1 MCKFFKFIKKK
12 QPEKEEKI
20 TVKTVN
26 KNYYDNRELSW
37 LKFNER
43 VLEEAADEKVPLCE
57 RLSFSSIYQSNL
69 DEFFMVRVGSLYDQS
84 ILMKDQRDN
93 KTNMT
98 GDEQIDAIL
107 ENVRNLDRVKDN
119 VYHNNMKEI
128 ENYGLKLIN
137 FGNLLFEEQAY
148 LERYFTEEIEPLIS
162 PMIVG
167 RNQPFPFF
175 KNKDIYAV
183 ALLKSVKGKEK
194 VVVIGCSNSVFK
206 RLIEIPNKKGY
217 FMLSEELILHF
228 MQKVFKNYK
237 LISKSLIRVI
247 RSADIDADS
256 ILDDDV
262 DYREVM
268 TEMIK
273 RRRKL
278 MPVKM
283 EYSREMDVILIDI
296 LTKNL
301 GIKKKQTFF
310 EKAPLDMSFLFGIRD
325 RLRNNQE
332 LFYDKQKPQNSIY
345 VNPQED
351 MMSQIIKKDILLSY
365 PYESIKP
372 FIRLL
377 NEAAVDEDVISI
389 KMTLYRVAKHSKI
402 VEALVEAAE
411 NGKEVIVLVELRAR
425 FDEENNIEWS
435 RRLEEAGCK
444 IIYGIEGYKV
454 HTKLCQITKKTE
466 QGIRY
471 ITQIGTGNYNEKTAE
486 IYTDLSLMTAN
497 ENIAKEVNIIF
508 KKLMMEEFV
517 EETNYML
524 VAPKCFQ
531 NKIIALIDNEI
542 KNAKEGNEAYIGIKI
557 NSLTDKKIIDKL
569 VEASKANVKIEM
581 VVRGICCLISGVEGN
596 TDNIKIVSIV
606 GRFLEHS
613 RIYIFGMGEREKVY
627 IGSADFMTRNTEKRV
642 EAAVPV
648 LDEDIRNRI
657 KEMFFIMLKDNKK
670 ARIQCNDGK
679 YYRIEAKGDLL
690 SSQKYFYTEAYEK
703 ASSKKGMN

>member
-1 MCKFFKFIKKK
+1 MC
-12 QPEKEEKI
+12 
-20 TVKTVN
+20 

-43 VLEEAADEKVPLCE
+43 VLEEAEDVNVPLCE

-84 ILMKDQRDN
+84 ILMKEQRDN

-98 GDEQIDAIL
+98 SEEQIDAVL
-107 ENVRNLDRVKDN
+107 SRVRELDSIKDN
-119 VYHNNMKEI
+119 IYFRNMREI
-128 ENYGLKLIN
+128 EKYGFRLIN
-137 FGNLLFEEQAY
+137 FKSLLLDEQAY
-148 LERYFTEEIEPLIS
+148 LEKYFAEEIEPLIS

-175 KNKDIYAV
+175 KNRDIYAV
-183 ALLKSVKGKEK
+183 ALLRSAKGKEK
-194 VVVIGCSNSVFK
+194 VGVIGCSNSVFK
-206 RLIEIPNKKGY
+206 RLIEIPNKQGC

-228 MQKVFKNYK
+228 MQKVFRNYV
-237 LISKSLIRVI
+237 LISKSLIRVT

-278 MPVKM
+278 MPVRM
-283 EYSREMDVILIDI
+283 EYSREMNPALLDI
-296 LTKNL
+296 LAGNL
-301 GIKKKQTFF
+301 GIKKKQTFI
-310 EKAPLDMSFLFGIRD
+310 ENAPLDMSFLFNVRD
-325 RLRNNQE
+325 ELRNNTG
-332 LFYDKQKPQNSIY
+332 LFYEKQKPQPSVDISLQEKII
-345 VNPQED
+345 PQI
-351 MMSQIIKKDILLSY
+351 MQKDVLLSY

-372 FIRLL
+372 FIRML
-377 NEAAVDEDVISI
+377 NEAALDEDVVSI

-435 RRLEEAGCK
+435 RRLEDAGCK

-454 HTKLCQITKKTE
+454 HTKLCLITTKK
-466 QGIRY
+466 GSDIKY

-497 ENIAKEVNIIF
+497 ENIGREVNDIF

-517 EETNYML
+517 EENNYML

-531 NKIIALIDNEI
+531 NNILELIDNEI
-542 KNAKEGNEAYIGIKI
+542 RHAKEGQDAYIGIKI

-569 VEASKANVKIEM
+569 VEASQANVKIEM
-581 VVRGICCLISGVEGN
+581 VIRGICCLISGVKGY
-596 TDNIKIVSIV
+596 TDNIRVVSIV

-613 RIYIFGMGEREKVY
+613 RIYIFGVGEREKVY
-627 IGSADFMTRNTEKRV
+627 IGSADFMTRNTIKRV
-642 EAAVPV
+642 EAAVLI
-648 LDEDIRNRI
+648 LDTGIKNRI
-657 KEMFFIMLKDNKK
+657 KEMFAVMLMDDKK
-670 ARIQCNDGK
+670 ARVQDCNGIYHRVADGK
-679 YYRIEAKGDLL
+679 GQL
-690 SSQKYFYTEAYEK
+690 SSQKYFYKEAYRKQETSEK
-703 ASSKKGMN
+703 TNN

>member
-1 MCKFFKFIKKK
+1 MKN
-12 QPEKEEKI
+12 EENKNKI
-20 TVKTVN
+20 EENEQETGN

-43 VLEEAADEKVPLCE
+43 VLEEAEDEKVPLCE

-84 ILMKDQRDN
+84 VLMKEQRDN

-98 GDEQIDAIL
+98 GEEQINAIL
-107 ENVRNLDRVKDN
+107 SRVRELDRTKDE
-119 VYHNNMKEI
+119 VYRSNMGEI
-128 ENYGLKLIN
+128 EKYGLRLIN

-162 PMIVG
+162 PMIIG
-167 RNQPFPFF
+167 RNQPFPFLN
-175 KNKDIYAV
+175 NKDIYAV
-183 ALLKSVKGKEK
+183 ALLKTIKGKEK
-194 VVVIGCSNSVFK
+194 VGVIGCSNSVFK
-206 RLIEIPNKKGY
+206 RLIEIPNKQGY
-217 FMLSEELILHF
+217 YMLSEELILHF

-256 ILDDDV
+256 LLDDDI
-262 DYREVM
+262 DYRDVM

-273 RRRKL
+273 RRKKL

-283 EYSREMDVILIDI
+283 EYSREIDMSLMEI
-296 LTKNL
+296 LTRNL
-301 GIKKKQTFF
+301 GIKKKQTFI
-310 EKAPLDMSFLFGIRD
+310 EQAPLDMSFLFEIRD
-325 RLRNNQE
+325 KLRNNQE
-332 LFYDKQKPQNSIY
+332 LFFDKQRPQPS
-345 VNPQED
+345 VHVEPQEK
-351 MMSQIIKKDILLSY
+351 MIPQIMKKDILLSY

-372 FIRLL
+372 FINLL
-377 NEAAVDEDVISI
+377 SDAAGDEEVISI

-466 QGIRY
+466 KNITY

-486 IYTDLSLMTAN
+486 IYTDLCLMTAD
-497 ENIAKEVNIIF
+497 ENIGREVNTIF
-508 KKLMMEEFV
+508 RHLMMGEFV
-517 EETNYML
+517 EKTNYML
-524 VAPKCFQ
+524 VAPNCFQ
-531 NKIIALIDNEI
+531 NKITALIENEI
-542 KNAKEGNEAYIGIKI
+542 KNAKEGREAYIGIKI

-569 VEASKANVKIEM
+569 VEASQANVKIEM
-581 VVRGICCLISGVEGN
+581 VVRGICCLISGVEGY
-596 TDNIKIVSIV
+596 TDNIKVLSIV

-613 RIYIFGMGEREKVY
+613 RIYIFGTGEREKVY
-627 IGSADFMTRNTEKRV
+627 IGSADFMTRNTVKRV
-642 EAAVPV
+642 EAAVPI
-648 LDEDIRNRI
+648 LDEDIKNRI
-657 KEMFFIMLKDNKK
+657 KEMFSIMLHDNKK
-670 ARIQCNDGK
+670 ARIQHSDGTYHKITNNDV
-679 YYRIEAKGDLL
+679 LL
-690 SSQKYFYTEAYEK
+690 SSQRYFYTEAY
-703 ASSKKGMN
+703 KKDSH